1 MTIQASELPLPLS
14 PGPEDDVAFQAWR
27 QLFITSLKL
36 QRRVDNLLSPYNL
49 ALSQFEA
56 MFKVGLRPGL
66 SQQELCAALLLT
78 KGNIGAL
85 VDRLEGM
92 SMIERRPDAHDRRL
106 NRLYLTPDGQ
116 RLVGEIFKHHLGL
129 VREMMRPLS
138 DPQLAQLRSLL
149 QLLEPQLPPNA
160 SR

>member
-36 QRRVDNLLSPYNL
+36 QRRVDNLLAPYNL

-66 SQQELCAALLLT
+66 SQQELSAALLLT

-92 SMIERRPDAHDRRL
+92 NMIQRRPDPHDRRL
-106 NRLYLTPDGQ
+106 NRLYLTGDGQ
-116 RLVGEIFKHHLGL
+116 LLVGEIRKHHLAL

-138 DPQLAQLRSLL
+138 EPQLAQLRSLL
-149 QLLEPQLPPNA
+149 QLIEPQQMPCVN
-160 SR
+160 R